1 MMRHIPVHK
10 LRGTVH
16 RLQKGNKLRKSE
28 FCPEKKSITSL
39 LKNNDLMNKLKMLD
53 ISNQN
58 VNTGIS
64 KYSKTQKK
72 KVSKPKENVGFQ
84 R

>member
-1 MMRHIPVHK
+1 
-10 LRGTVH
+10 
-16 RLQKGNKLRKSE
+16 
-28 FCPEKKSITSL
+28 
-39 LKNNDLMNKLKMLD
+39 MNKLKMLD

-72 KVSKPKENVGFQ
+72 KVSKPKENVESNVEIPLL
-84 R
+84 